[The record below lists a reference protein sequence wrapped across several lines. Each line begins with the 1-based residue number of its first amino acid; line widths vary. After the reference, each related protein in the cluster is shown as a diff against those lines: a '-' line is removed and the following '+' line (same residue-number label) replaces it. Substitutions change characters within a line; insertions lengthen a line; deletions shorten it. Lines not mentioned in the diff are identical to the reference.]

1 MHPSFCHPSVRVL
14 LLAAGLVLSVHS
26 GAAQTIVLGAADT
39 FAVLGG
45 TTVTNTGATFITG
58 DVGVSPGGAITGFPP
73 GVVTGGTLHAGD
85 ATASLA
91 HDAAATA
98 YAQLAGLAFT
108 QDLSGLDLGNRTL
121 GSGVY
126 RFSAAAAMNGVLTLD
141 GAGTY
146 VFQIGSTLT
155 TGVSS
160 FNLINGASAADVW
173 FQVGSSATLG
183 TGTSFSGTIIA
194 AASDTLATGVSVNG
208 RILALG
214 GAVTL
219 DANSVTNTAAV
230 PEPAATALLV
240 SGLALLATIGV
251 RARRRPAV

>member
-1 MHPSFCHPSVRVL
+1 MHPTFDSPPVRGL
-14 LLAAGLVLSVHS
+14 LLAAGLALSAYS
-26 GAAQTIVLGAADT
+26 ASAQTIVLGSADT

-45 TTVTNTGATFITG
+45 TTVTNTGATFLSG
-58 DVGVSPGGAITGFPP
+58 DLGVSPGGAITGFPP

-85 ATASLA
+85 STASLA
-91 HDAAATA
+91 HDDAATA
-98 YAQLAGLAFT
+98 YAQLAGLSST

-126 RFSAAAAMNGVLTLD
+126 QFSAAAAMNGVLTLD

-155 TGVSS
+155 TGVAS
-160 FNLINGASAADVW
+160 FNLINGATAANVW

-183 TGTSFSGTIIA
+183 TGTSFAGTIIA
-194 AASDTLATGVSVNG
+194 AASDTLASGVSVNG

-219 DANSVTNTAAV
+219 DTNQITNVAAV
-230 PEPAATALLV
+230 PEPAATALLA
-240 SGLALLATIGV
+240 SGLALLAALGL
-251 RARRRPAV
+251 RARRRAAT

>member
-1 MHPSFCHPSVRVL
+1 MHPTFDSPSVRVF
-14 LLAAGLVLSVHS
+14 LLAAGLVFSTHS
-26 GAAQTIVLGAADT
+26 SSAQTIVLGSADT

-45 TTVTNTGATFITG
+45 TTVTNTGATVITG
-58 DVGVSPGGAITGFPP
+58 DLGVSPGTITGFPP
-73 GVVTGGTLHAGD
+73 GVVTGGTIHIAD
-85 ATASLA
+85 SIANQA
-91 HDAAATA
+91 HDDAATA

-121 GSGVY
+121 GAGVY
-126 RFSAAAAMNGVLTLD
+126 RFSAAAALNGVLTLD

-160 FNLINGASAADVW
+160 FNLINGASATNVW

-183 TGTSFSGTIIA
+183 TGTSFAGTIIA
-194 AASDTLATGVSVNG
+194 AASDTLASGVSVNG

-214 GAVTL
+214 GTVTL
-219 DANSVTNTAAV
+219 DTNQIANVTAV
-230 PEPAATALLV
+230 PEPAASVLLA
-240 SGLALLATIGV
+240 SGLALLSVIGL
-251 RARRRPAV
+251 RARRRAAV

>member
-1 MHPSFCHPSVRVL
+1 MHPTFYSSPVCGL
-14 LLAAGLVLSVHS
+14 LLAAGLVFSVHTAS
-26 GAAQTIVLGAADT
+26 AQTIVLGSAAT

-45 TTVTNTGATFITG
+45 TSVTNTGATVITG
-58 DVGVSPGGAITGFPP
+58 DLGVSPGAITGFPP
-73 GVVTGGTLHAGD
+73 GVVTGGTIHIAD
-85 ATASLA
+85 SIASLA
-91 HDAAATA
+91 HDDAATA

-126 RFSAAAAMNGVLTLD
+126 QFSAAAALNGVLTLD

-160 FNLINGASAADVW
+160 FNLINGATAANVW

-183 TGTSFSGTIIA
+183 TGTSFVGTIIA
-194 AASDTLATGVSVNG
+194 SASDTLASGVSVNG

-214 GAVTL
+214 GTVTL
-219 DANSVTNTAAV
+219 DTNPITNVTAV
-230 PEPAATALLV
+230 PEPAATALLA
-240 SGLALLATIGV
+240 SGLALLAAIGLHT
-251 RARRRPAV
+251 RRRAAA